1 MNTKPNLLLG
11 LQLPSKIDLKEIKDI
26 LFTFNQKL
34 KANSIGNI
42 NTATLH
48 KKNVNQAEKTLLI
61 ISIWQNREANFDEI
75 LKLYPQL
82 KIYKRYLI
90 ADLSKENI
98 SEVEAITFDQFSKIV
113 DDAKLV
119 FFPTDSKP
127 NCIIKAMYHQYFSL
141 TGDIIWYNGKS
152 IHLDKGKY
160 YARQLYCELFL
171 DCIKTNDGYKIPAD
185 AIINVTEENL
195 LPQFQNKQIILPVLE
210 EGNSHT
216 VAEVMT
222 NQYKIALN

>member
-1 MNTKPNLLLG
+1 MNTKPNLFLG
-11 LQLPSKIDLKEIKDI
+11 LQLPSKIDLKEIKDL

-34 KANSIGNI
+34 KSSSIGNI

-48 KKNVNQAEKTLLI
+48 KKSVTQTEKTLLI
-61 ISIWQNREANFDEI
+61 ISIQQNKGANFDEI

-90 ADLSKENI
+90 TDLSKENMP
-98 SEVEAITFDQFSKIV
+98 ELETITFEQFNKV
-113 DDAKLV
+113 VEDAKLV
-119 FFPTDSKP
+119 YYPADSKP
-127 NCIIKAMYHQYFSL
+127 NCIIKAMYHHFFSL
-141 TGDIIWYNGKS
+141 AGDIIWYNGKS

-171 DCIKTNDGYKIPAD
+171 DCIKTNDGYKIPTD
-185 AIINVTEENL
+185 AVIHVTEDNL
-195 LPQFQNKQIILPVLE
+195 IPQFQNKQIILNVQE
-210 EGNSHT
+210 EGNSRT
-216 VAEVMT
+216 IAEVMT